1 MLNGP
6 EPEHHVRRNAGH
18 QQHDVDPDGAEQ
30 QVDRVEARRRNP
42 VHILGRMMDGVVF
55 PEAAAMEHAVQPV
68 HHEIGSDQEQDR
80 LQPQRQRRQ
89 RAMAVVVEGD
99 QFVGVVNPEQQAGAE
114 HQQPDPEHAREQR
127 HQEPV
132 AEVGHELALAPPGP
146 AGIAGPEM
154 RQHRE
159 HQRQRDRDR
168 HHLGHGLAEH
178 LDDFDRQ
185 VHLHRV
191 PASRRGRQFAAR
203 LRRASVPRSYRRS
216 IGRANVQHGIFVGI
230 DALPA
235 VDMVEQSTA
244 GVVGVSSTA
253 SMS

>member
-1 MLNGP
+1 M
-6 EPEHHVRRNAGH
+6 AWYF
-18 QQHDVDPDGAEQ
+18 Q
-30 QVDRVEARRRNP
+30 NP
-42 VHILGRMMDGVVF
+42 PPWNMRCSQYIMKSD
-55 PEAAAMEHAVQPV
+55 
-68 HHEIGSDQEQDR
+68 SDQEQDR

-99 QFVGVVNPEQQAGAE
+99 QFVGVVNFEQQAGAE

-132 AEVGHELALAPPGP
+132 AEVGDELALAPPGR

-159 HQRQRDRDR
+159 YQRQRDRDR

-185 VHLHRV
+185 VHLAPRTRNPARPPVRGQSLSVVTARV
-191 PASRRGRQFAAR
+191 
-203 LRRASVPRSYRRS
+203 RRS
-216 IGRANVQHGIFVGI
+216 VGRANVQHGVLVGI

-235 VDMVEQSTA
+235 ADIVEQA
-244 GVVGVSSTA
+244 DRRGVAA
-253 SMS
+253 SAARHRCPRS